1 MPAGTGLQFSA
12 RELQSVAK
20 APSRWRL
27 MTLSPGLNCVT
38 PSPTATISPAA
49 SLPGTKGGSGRNWY
63 LPASISTSTYC
74 TPRAAIFTC
83 TSPGPGGGG
92 SGMSRNAKTSGPP
105 KASQTTAF
113 ICAFLSPIVE
123 HKEPGPAVAGLVR
136 AVHRDTL
143 DVRAEA
149 AREHRAV
156 GFFARGVDPG
166 DEGGHAGGGRDPG
179 AGVEQRGEAVGAPG
193 ARAHRAEFDTADA
206 VAGLARRSQMADRK
220 PRETAVAIPHK
231 HRVAQIAGEHRADLG
246 AQIEPVVNLIAQLAG
261 RAFHLGALTFGQLG
275 IARR

>member
-83 TSPGPGGGG
+83 TSPGP
-92 SGMSRNAKTSGPP
+92 
-105 KASQTTAF
+105 
-113 ICAFLSPIVE
+113 
-123 HKEPGPAVAGLVR
+123 
-136 AVHRDTL
+136 
-143 DVRAEA
+143 
-149 AREHRAV
+149 
-156 GFFARGVDPG
+156 
-166 DEGGHAGGGRDPG
+166 AGGGRDPG

-193 ARAHRAEFDTADA
+193 ARAHRAEFDKADA

-275 IARR
+275 IARRRVIRGRLCRGGHDRGQKTGVKSELAVQPDMLGALRKREQPGMANAPTLERIAGGCDKPL